1 VRVLSPAKI
10 NLLLKILGKRN
21 DGYHEL
27 LTLMVP
33 ISLYDILYLRQG
45 GKDIEL
51 DANDCG
57 CSATDNLVFKAADLF
72 RRRTGIK
79 NGIRIRIEK
88 EVPFGAGLG
97 GGSSN
102 AAHTLV
108 ALDRMFSTGI
118 KENILSEMAKEIGA
132 DCPFFIHGR
141 PAVMGGRGDSLLA
154 DAALEERVYLV
165 AIPPFGIST
174 ARIFSEYKM
183 SLTNTK
189 DVFKI
194 EDVTKNRVAPEKY
207 LLNELEAS
215 AFALHPEL
223 KTVKEDLVRAGAL
236 GALMSGSGSTVFGV
250 FEDARHL
257 EHAMI
262 KLIKREGYK
271 YIPTT
276 RTLGGINGNYRS

>member
-33 ISLYDILYLRQG
+33 VSLYDTLYISQEG
-45 GKDIEL
+45 DDIEL
-51 DANDCG
+51 DAHGCG
-57 CSATDNLVFKAADLF
+57 CSTKDNLVFKAADLF
-72 RRRTGIK
+72 RRKTGIK
-79 NGIRIRIEK
+79 NGIRIIIEK

-108 ALDRMFSTGI
+108 ALDRMFNTGI
-118 KENILSEMAKEIGA
+118 KENILSEMAGQIGA
-132 DCPFFIHGR
+132 DCPFFIHGK
-141 PAVMGGRGDSLLA
+141 PAIMGGRGDSLLA
-154 DAALEERVYLV
+154 DVIIEERVYLV

-174 ARIFSEYKM
+174 ASIFSEYKM

-194 EDVTKNRVAPEKY
+194 EDVTKNSVAPEKY
-207 LLNELEAS
+207 LLNELEVS

-223 KTVKEDLVRAGAL
+223 KTVKEDLIRAGAL

-262 KLIKREGYK
+262 KLKKREGYK